1 MTCSSEH
8 LHPDSDSINLHPHLR
23 KVYKDQYSQQHKQN
37 TNINNNPLILIKS
50 ILKVHM
56 LFMLYLCIQEGLMV
70 GITML
75 ISLMEKVGINLMIH
89 RYKKLVNFKQGNMD
103 KIQMLPM
110 ELMLIY
116 CSIEM

>member
-8 LHPDSDSINLHPHLR
+8 LHPDSNSINLHLHLH

-70 GITML
+70 DITML
-75 ISLMEKVGINLMIH
+75 ISLMEKVGINLMIQM
-89 RYKKLVNFKQGNMD
+89 YKKLVNFKRGNMD
-103 KIQMLPM
+103 KIQMLLM

-116 CSIEM
+116 CSIVM